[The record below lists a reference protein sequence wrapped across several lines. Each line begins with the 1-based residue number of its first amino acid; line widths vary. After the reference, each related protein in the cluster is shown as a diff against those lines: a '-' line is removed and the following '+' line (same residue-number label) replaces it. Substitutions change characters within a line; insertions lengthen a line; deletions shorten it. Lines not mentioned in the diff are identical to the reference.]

1 MDICIIDSNKI
12 IKLTIVF
19 IEIKTFIHPSLR
31 RESQNPPEAV

>member
-12 IKLTIVF
+12 IKWTIVF
-19 IEIKTFIHPSLR
+19 IAIKVFIHPSLR